1 MGTGRALFLATVT
14 LDWVEAE
21 IWVEAAAP
29 VRARAMT
36 TARTMCF
43 MMDYPKSCIYG

>member
-1 MGTGRALFLATVT
+1 VT

-29 VRARAMT
+29 VRARPMT

-43 MMDYPKSCIYG
+43 ILISL